1 MASIQPD
8 EIEKATGIRPHIG
21 TLHTPYKDI
30 DKDNPYIIDELP
42 LDYSILDEIDYVYP
56 DSGAYYSYSTR
67 GCIRKCSFC
76 AVWRIEPEYQE
87 YLPLRE
93 RIDRTRKLYGE
104 QQNLLLMDNNVLA
117 SNRLEDII
125 EDIKSC

>member
-8 EIEKATGIRPHIG
+8 EIEKTTGIRPHIG

-42 LDYSILDEIDYVYP
+42 LDYSILDEIDYAYP

-76 AVWRIEPEYQE
+76 AVGESSRNIKNIY
-87 YLPLRE
+87 
-93 RIDRTRKLYGE
+93 LYG
-104 QQNLLLMDNNVLA
+104 NVSTEHGSYMA
-117 SNRLEDII
+117 SSRIF
-125 EDIKSC
+125 C